1 MKVVSSKFVQ
11 LQLFL
16 SFLKLAWLVL
26 H

>member
-16 SFLKLAWLVL
+16 SFLKLAWLIL